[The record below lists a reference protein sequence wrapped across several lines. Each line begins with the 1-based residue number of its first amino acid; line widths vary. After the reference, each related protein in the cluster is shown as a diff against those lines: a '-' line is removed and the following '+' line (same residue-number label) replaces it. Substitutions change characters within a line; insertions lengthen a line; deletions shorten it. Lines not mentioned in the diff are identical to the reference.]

1 MQLLLPIRSIEQA
14 TFYLEDG
21 IREFYCGYISK
32 EWIATFN
39 KQHEQ
44 RWTTL
49 QVSMNR
55 RDYLTSN
62 LTDLQELKEI
72 ANLCNAY
79 QATLFVTLN
88 AAFYAPIAYPY
99 LEKWLQELSQIGI
112 QHLIVSDIGMMQLI
126 AKHYPNFK
134 ITVSCE
140 NQVLNADAVTFY
152 RQF

>member
-62 LTDLQELKEI
+62 LTDLQELK
-72 ANLCNAY
+72 
-79 QATLFVTLN
+79 
-88 AAFYAPIAYPY
+88 
-99 LEKWLQELSQIGI
+99 
-112 QHLIVSDIGMMQLI
+112 
-126 AKHYPNFK
+126 
-134 ITVSCE
+134 
-140 NQVLNADAVTFY
+140 
-152 RQF
+152 